1 MENLELSNESK
12 GASINNSSAFDN
24 YLVLRDRNGDIIA
37 DDIDVHILR
46 VHHCDL
52 SADYFDANVSFGLVV
67 PLRKPFS
74 FHRHVYIHPPAAASR
89 RYTLVRSLRRIRSPD
104 DNDVRPHS
112 PDNIY
117 RLNFNN

>member
-74 FHRHVYIHPPAAASR
+74 FHRHVYIHPPAAAS
-89 RYTLVRSLRRIRSPD
+89 LRRIRSPD

>member
-1 MENLELSNESK
+1 LENLEISNESK
-12 GASINNSSAFDN
+12 GASINNNSASDN

-37 DDIDVHILR
+37 DDIDIDILR

-52 SADYFDANVSFGLVV
+52 SADYFYANVSFGLVR
-67 PLRKPFS
+67 PICKPFS
-74 FHRHVYIHPPAAASR
+74 SRRHVYIHPPAAA
-89 RYTLVRSLRRIRSPD
+89 SLRRIRSPD
-104 DNDVRPHS
+104 DNDVRAHS